1 MNFANKGRNRVVYQS
16 VWGDKIFPGLS
27 IEANSEES
35 PSSYRIVGKP
45 EDAGEIIKAFYMI
58 ENILLFST
66 LNDASFFTLNDTKV
80 A

>member
-45 EDAGEIIKAFYMI
+45 EDAGEIIKAFYMALRQDLVQ
-58 ENILLFST
+58 NKMRGS
-66 LNDASFFTLNDTKV
+66 AS
-80 A
+80 